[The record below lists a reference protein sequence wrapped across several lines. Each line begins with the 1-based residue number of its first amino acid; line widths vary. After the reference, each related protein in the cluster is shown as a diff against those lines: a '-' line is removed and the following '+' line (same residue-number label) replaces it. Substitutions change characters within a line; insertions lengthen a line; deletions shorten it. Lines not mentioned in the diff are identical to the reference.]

1 MKFKRR
7 NLEITPP
14 FISLADVAF
23 NLVLFFLI
31 FAKVKDDRLI
41 EWKPAQGSGTKQ
53 VGKAK
58 VSIIVDIEKRIYLNG
73 KQVAVK
79 ELSGLIESQLGDAQ
93 PGNRLVILKIDKEV
107 PAGTFEPV
115 LEAVSQAG
123 GELVHVLKEQPKQ

>member
-93 PGNRLVILKIDKEV
+93 PGNRLVILKIDKEA